1 MSDRTK
7 AKLKAKQLIQ
17 GSIIAL
23 WFTTVLVGV
32 PVSIV
37 SGINGSANTIMTTF
51 FNVPENGLLMYA
63 VDVVFSIL
71 VLAVTILTI
80 PLHVGLAGKFLFV
93 ARGGSRKDKSVW
105 EPYRNKDIAEP
116 IKGNLLAGLYIFLWS
131 LLFVIPGIVA
141 AMRYSMLNFVFADNP
156 GIDYRSAMEKCKQ
169 ITKRRK
175 GKIFGFYLSFLGWDI
190 LVGLTC
196 GILSIYVVPYEQ
208 TAFAVLYDMWNPKVE
223 TVEPEEKID
232 EMRSSFPVFDYQLNH
247 DDHRIYY

>member
-37 SGINGSANTIMTTF
+37 SGINGSANTIMTTV
-51 FNVPENGLLMYA
+51 FNIPADSIWIYL
-63 VDVVFSIL
+63 VDVAFS
-71 VLAVTILTI
+71 VLTVAVTLLTI

-141 AMRYSMLNFVFADNP
+141 AMRYSL
-156 GIDYRSAMEKCKQ
+156 
-169 ITKRRK
+169 TRR
-175 GKIFGFYLSFLGWDI
+175 
-190 LVGLTC
+190 
-196 GILSIYVVPYEQ
+196 P
-208 TAFAVLYDMWNPKVE
+208 
-223 TVEPEEKID
+223 
-232 EMRSSFPVFDYQLNH
+232 SSFSSPVSSETL
-247 DDHRIYY
+247 RSRPASRV